1 MGTIVTRKRSD
12 GSNYYT
18 AQIVIKQRGKV
29 HREAQSF
36 DRKQAANAWIVRR
49 EEELRR
55 PGALDR
61 AGKDPKL
68 SDVIDRYLQEL
79 EKKIGRSKAQ
89 VLKTI
94 KKYDIAEMRCSEITS
109 ADVVS
114 FAKTLRVSPQTVQHY
129 LSHLGSIF
137 RLARPAWGYPLDR
150 QTVSDALVATKDL
163 GLTSKS

>member
-55 PGALDR
+55 PGALDH

-68 SDVIDRYLQEL
+68 SDVIDRYLQES

-114 FAKTLRVSPQTVQHY
+114 FAKTLQSLAADRAALPQPSWFN
-129 LSHLGSIF
+129 LSAGTS
-137 RLARPAWGYPLDR
+137 R
-150 QTVSDALVATKDL
+150 L
-163 GLTSKS
+163 GLST